1 MATTAKDFIL
11 GLPAKAKPETL
22 QGLETKFHFD
32 ISGDG
37 GGAFTVNIAD
47 GAMIA
52 TEGHEG
58 EAKCTVKATAEN
70 FMGTLRGDIN
80 PMMAVLTGKI
90 KISNQGEMMKYA
102 KIFGLM

>member
-1 MATTAKDFIL
+1 MTTAKDFLL
-11 GLPAKAKPETL
+11 GLPAKAKPEAL
-22 QGLETKFHFD
+22 QGLETNFHFD
-32 ISGDG
+32 IKGDG
-37 GGAFTVNIAD
+37 GGLFTVQIAD
-47 GAMIA
+47 GVMKA

-58 EAKCTVKATAEN
+58 EAKCTVSATAEN